1 MDSFLRIVVAVTAL
15 IAFPFHI
22 MGDTPKVLK
31 VAVTSRGQINV
42 NGSPTTL
49 EALAPLLS
57 DLAKNKGEVWYYRD
71 APKEE
76 PHPNALKVLSAII
89 DHNLPVRLSSKP
101 DYSDTIDDKRQISS
115 APMTIGQRS
124 NQSLQP
130 SAGREEKKRQSRN
143 ES

>member
-1 MDSFLRIVVAVTAL
+1 MTSFFRIVVAITAL
-15 IAFPFHI
+15 IALPLDI
-22 MGDTPKVLK
+22 MADSPKVLK
-31 VAVTSRGQINV
+31 IAVTSSGQISA

-57 DLAKNKGEVWYYRD
+57 DVAKNKGEVWYYHG

-101 DYSDTIDDKRQISS
+101 DYSDTIEDKGTSG
-115 APMTIGQRS
+115 PHY
-124 NQSLQP
+124 
-130 SAGREEKKRQSRN
+130 
-143 ES
+143 